1 MSQPFGT
8 PLATT
13 TLTVASPRFS
23 LLRSAQLRAV
33 ATRLMRKRPYL
44 FILLW
49 VPVLVLLARSGMSA
63 WRIGAVAAI
72 YSLSTLHHT
81 VMSMRAHCTAV
92 DERTIFASNLVALT
106 MQVGVFSLTGGL
118 ASPLLPS
125 ILGPLV
131 GLLLAFGRSRESTI
145 GTAYMVALVL
155 SLAMLPESWV
165 AVAPAYPYNVGL
177 ATISILFTVFFLGAA
192 IIELTDTYLRAGEVL
207 EKMREDVVRQT
218 STRTKSMEQI
228 GAKVAHE
235 LKNPLAAIKG
245 LVQLMGRTWDERG
258 IDPADIGQVRSRER
272 LAVIAEEVSR
282 MEGILRDYLSFSRP
296 LEDLKP
302 EDVHLASLVDD
313 VLAVLEARAEEAD
326 VRLTRA
332 GGDLTLSA
340 DPRRLKEA
348 LLNLVA
354 NAIEAT
360 PPKGSVTIGV
370 RRSGDGASLEIK
382 DTGRGIAPEILA
394 RVGTPFFTTRKEG
407 TGLGVVLARAVVQHH
422 GGDMVFC
429 SEEGRGTTVTLTLP
443 RVPAA
448 RKSDGEIAVCG

>member
-8 PLATT
+8 PLATNIVS
-13 TLTVASPRFS
+13 VAPSRFS
-23 LLRSAQLRAV
+23 VLRSAQLRAV

-44 FILLW
+44 FIVLW
-49 VPVLVLLARSGMSA
+49 VPVLVLLAQAGFPA
-63 WRIGAVAAI
+63 WRIGAMAAI
-72 YSLSTLHHT
+72 YALSTLHHT
-81 VMSMRAHCTAV
+81 MMSMRAHCTAV

-106 MQVGVFSLTGGL
+106 MQALTFALTGGL

-125 ILGPLV
+125 ILGPIV
-131 GLLLAFGRSRESTI
+131 GLLLAFGRSRESAI
-145 GTAYMVALVL
+145 GSAYMVFLVL
-155 SLAMLPESWV
+155 GLALLPQSWV
-165 AVAPAYPYNVGL
+165 AIAPQYPYNVGL
-177 ATISILFTVFFLGAA
+177 ASISILFALGFLGTA
-192 IIELTDTYLRAGEVL
+192 IVELTDTYLRAGEVL

-245 LVQLMGRTWDERG
+245 LVQLLERG
-258 IDPADIGQVRSRER
+258 EKETRSRER
-272 LAVIAEEVSR
+272 LAVIAEEVTR

-302 EDVHLASLVDD
+302 EEVHLASLVDD

-326 VRLTRA
+326 VRLTRS

-360 PPKGSVTIGV
+360 PPKGSVTVGV
-370 RRSGDGASLEIK
+370 RAAVGGATVEIR
-382 DTGRGIAPEILA
+382 DTGRGIAPEVLP